1 MITER
6 IIKKSKHTNKKFLQR
21 LEMGSLMTT
30 SKSMTIEFSQKSQPF
45 LSLYIS
51 PGQINI
57 KPLSLPPWRSNAQN
71 PPSLYNTSLI
81 GQKLD
86 IKNLKT
92 KKHTH
97 TQNPSPTMD
106 KLSPSISLSLS
117 QNAGQLRVI
126 RVKIQYIFHNNYIYV

>member
-1 MITER
+1 MITKR
-6 IIKKSKHTNKKFLQR
+6 IIKKSKHTNKKFLQQ

-45 LSLYIS
+45 LSLYIFTRS
-51 PGQINI
+51 N
-57 KPLSLPPWRSNAQN
+57 KYKTSLSLPPWRSNAQN
-71 PPSLYNTSLI
+71 PSSLYNTSLI

-117 QNAGQLRVI
+117 KCWPA
-126 RVKIQYIFHNNYIYV
+126 